1 MDVVPIDLS
10 EALAAV
16 EAAGSRATN
25 LIQAI
30 PDASVRAEGLD
41 WTLGQVAAHLVANM
55 RQHTDWVQG
64 QGKVDYCVPDLGAE
78 NSRHMDAVPTRQQD
92 ELARLFSEGT
102 GAFLSAARAADPS
115 RVIPEVVGPDLSLAD
130 LACVLLGEIVVHGHD
145 IARTIGRPWPID
157 PRAAT
162 LIIEGTMAI
171 LPEFVDREAAAKVR
185 ATYELRLRRGPRY
198 VVAVKDGE
206 MQVEPPGARAVD
218 CRISADPV
226 ALLLVSYGRIGQ
238 WGPIGKGQM
247 MAWGRKPWL
256 ALKFTSLVR
265 NP

>member
-10 EALAAV
+10 EALAAL
-16 EAAGSRATN
+16 EAAGTRATH

-30 PDASVRAEGLD
+30 PDANVRAEGLD

-55 RQHTDWVQG
+55 RQHTEWVQG
-64 QGKVDYCVPDLGAE
+64 QGKVDYCVPDLAAE
-78 NSRHMDAVPTRQQD
+78 NARNIEAVATRRPD
-92 ELARLFSEGT
+92 ELAGSFSSGT
-102 GAFLSAARAADPS
+102 GAFLTAARAADPS
-115 RVIPEVVGPDLSLAD
+115 QVIPEVVGPDLSLAD

-145 IARTIGRPWPID
+145 IARTVGRPWPID
-157 PRAAT
+157 RRAAT
-162 LIIEGTMAI
+162 LVVEGTMAI
-171 LPEFVDREAAAKVR
+171 LPEFIDRKAAAGVR
-185 ATYELRLRRGPRY
+185 ATYELRLRGGPRF
-198 VVAVKDGE
+198 VVAVEDGE
-206 MQVEPPGARAVD
+206 MQVERPGARPVD

-256 ALKFTSLVR
+256 ALKFTSLFR

>member
-1 MDVVPIDLS
+1 MDFVPIDLTA
-10 EALAAV
+10 ALATV
-16 EAAGSRATN
+16 EAAGTRAAH
-25 LIQAI
+25 LIRAI
-30 PDASVRAEGLD
+30 RDASVRTEGVD

-55 RQHTDWVQG
+55 RQHTEWVQG

-78 NSRHMDAVPTRQQD
+78 NARNIEAVPTRQPD

-102 GAFLSAARAADPS
+102 AAFLSAARAADPS

-145 IARTIGRPWPID
+145 VARTIGRPWPID
-157 PRAAT
+157 RRAAT

-171 LPEFVDREAAAKVR
+171 LPEFVDREAAATVH
-185 ATYELRLRRGPRY
+185 ATYEVRLRGGPRY
-198 VVAVKDGE
+198 VVAVEDGE
-206 MQVEPPGARAVD
+206 MQVEPPGARPVD

-238 WGPIGKGQM
+238 WGPIGRGQM

-256 ALKFTSLVR
+256 ALKFTGLLR